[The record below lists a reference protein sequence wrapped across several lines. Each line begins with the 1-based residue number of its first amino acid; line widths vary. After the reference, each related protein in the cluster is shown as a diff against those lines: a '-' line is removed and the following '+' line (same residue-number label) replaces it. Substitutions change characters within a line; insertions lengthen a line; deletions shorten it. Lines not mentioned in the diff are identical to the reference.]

1 MTDLNCL
8 LNSVMNISPHLF
20 SLSLLDYSSVG
31 NRRIQQ
37 VTLFRWDGAGVYPIR
52 TVTHQ
57 LITCNVYIFAFSL

>member
-8 LNSVMNISPHLF
+8 LNTAMNASPHLF

-37 VTLFRWDGAGVYPIR
+37 VTLFIWHRAGACPIR

-57 LITCNVYIFAFSL
+57 LITCDVYIFAFSI